1 MGVILEV
8 KPDLSNLP
16 TILQRYEG
24 YLHDVTDN
32 LRLKGKPIG
41 EANSEQPAWLVYYDQ
56 KKVELKSILGLVEMH
71 LDRIKGNLWE
81 KFTEVHSRDLS
92 SRDKEAYIKKDPN
105 YTNAYQLLLCVQ
117 ELYDKYNSV
126 VDAFVA
132 RGFSLRNI
140 TNLRVAQVEHGL
152 M

>member
-24 YLHDVTDN
+24 YLHDVADN

-56 KKVELKSILGLVEMH
+56 KKVELKSVLQLVEAH
-71 LDRIKGNLWE
+71 VDKIKGEQWQ
-81 KFTEVHSRDLS
+81 KYTEVHTRELS
-92 SRDKEAYIKKDPN
+92 SRDKDAYIKKDSN
-105 YTNAYQLLLCVQ
+105 YLNAYQLLLCVQ
-117 ELYDKYNSV
+117 ELYDKYVAV

-140 TNLRVAQVEHGL
+140 TNLRVAQVENGL
-152 M
+152 I